1 MKEGRTIIFKVRL
14 TQEELQFFQ
23 KKAESY
29 GGNASAMVRDA
40 VRPLDDKGVRGQV
53 KSMNTLI
60 SFYKTY
66 QQQLSWLGGNFNQSM
81 HRANELAIAG
91 ELSSDYFSSV
101 LLPKTKEAISIV
113 RQLKSELD
121 KVHEQIENKQ

>member
-14 TQEELQFFQ
+14 TQEELQLFQ
-23 KKAESY
+23 KKAGSY
-29 GGNASAMVRDA
+29 GGNSSAMVRDA
-40 VRPLDDKGVRGQV
+40 VRLLDDKGVRGQV

-60 SFYKTY
+60 SFYKTF

-91 ELSSDYFSSV
+91 ELSPDYFSSV
-101 LLPKTKEAISIV
+101 LLPKTKEAISVI

-121 KVHEQIENKQ
+121 KVHSQIENKQ

>member
-29 GGNASAMVRDA
+29 GGNTSAMVRDA
-40 VRPLDDKGVRGQV
+40 VRLLDDKGVRGQV

-60 SFYKTY
+60 SFYKTF

-91 ELSSDYFSSV
+91 ELSPGYFSSV
-101 LLPKTKEAISIV
+101 LLSKTKEAVSII

-121 KVHEQIENKQ
+121 KVHSQIENKQ

>member
-1 MKEGRTIIFKVRL
+1 MKEGRTIIFKVKL
-14 TQEELQFFQ
+14 TQEELQLFQ

-40 VRPLDDKGVRGQV
+40 VRLLDDKGVRGQV

-60 SFYKTY
+60 SFYKTF

-91 ELSSDYFSSV
+91 ELSPDYFSSV
-101 LLPKTKEAISIV
+101 LLPKTKEAISVI

-121 KVHEQIENKQ
+121 KVHSQIENKQ

>member
-14 TQEELQFFQ
+14 TQEELQLFQ

-29 GGNASAMVRDA
+29 GGNVSAMVRDA
-40 VRPLDDKGVRGQV
+40 VRLLDDKGVRGQV

-91 ELSSDYFSSV
+91 ELSHDYFSSV
-101 LLPKTKEAISIV
+101 LLPKTKEAISII
-113 RQLKSELD
+113 RHLKAELD
-121 KVHEQIENKQ
+121 KVHSKIENKQ

>member
-1 MKEGRTIIFKVRL
+1 MKAGRTIIFKVRL
-14 TQEELQFFQ
+14 TQEELQLFQ

-29 GGNASAMVRDA
+29 GGNTSAMVRDA
-40 VRPLDDKGVRGQV
+40 VRLLDDKGVRGQV

-60 SFYKTY
+60 SFYKTF

-91 ELSSDYFSSV
+91 ELSPDYFSNV
-101 LLPKTKEAISIV
+101 LLPKTKEAISII
-113 RQLKSELD
+113 RQLKAELD
-121 KVHEQIENKQ
+121 KVHAQIENKR

>member
-14 TQEELQFFQ
+14 TQEELQLFQ
-23 KKAESY
+23 KKAGSY
-29 GGNASAMVRDA
+29 GGNVSAMVRDA
-40 VRPLDDKGVRGQV
+40 VRLLDDKGVRGQV

-60 SFYKTY
+60 SFYKTF

-91 ELSSDYFSSV
+91 ELSPDYFSSV
-101 LLPKTKEAISIV
+101 LLPKTKEAISVI

-121 KVHEQIENKQ
+121 KVHSQIENKQ

>member
-14 TQEELQFFQ
+14 TQEELQLFQ

-40 VRPLDDKGVRGQV
+40 VRLLDDKGVRGQV
-53 KSMNTLI
+53 KSMNALI

-101 LLPKTKEAISIV
+101 LLPKTKEAVSII

-121 KVHEQIENKQ
+121 KVHSQIENKQ

>member
-40 VRPLDDKGVRGQV
+40 VRLLDDKGVRGQV

>member
-14 TQEELQFFQ
+14 TQEEQQFFQ

-40 VRPLDDKGVRGQV
+40 VRLLDDKGVRGQV

-60 SFYKTY
+60 SFYKTF

-91 ELSSDYFSSV
+91 ELSPDYFSSV
-101 LLPKTKEAISIV
+101 LLPKTKEAVSII
-113 RQLKSELD
+113 RQLKTEID
-121 KVHEQIENKQ
+121 NVHKQIENKQ

>member
-14 TQEELQFFQ
+14 TQEELQLFQ

-40 VRPLDDKGVRGQV
+40 VRILDDKGVRGQV
-53 KSMNTLI
+53 NSMNTLI
-60 SFYKTY
+60 SFYKTF

-91 ELSSDYFSSV
+91 ELSPDYFSSV
-101 LLPKTKEAISIV
+101 LLPKTKEAVSII
-113 RQLKSELD
+113 RQLKSELE
-121 KVHEQIENKQ
+121 KVHSQIENKS

>member
-14 TQEELQFFQ
+14 TQEELQLFQ
-23 KKAESY
+23 KKAGNY

-40 VRPLDDKGVRGQV
+40 VRLLDDKGVRGQV
-53 KSMNTLI
+53 NSMNTLI
-60 SFYKTY
+60 SFYKTF

-91 ELSSDYFSSV
+91 ELSSDYFFSV
-101 LLPKTKEAISIV
+101 LLPKTKEAISVI

-121 KVHEQIENKQ
+121 KVHSQIENKS

>member
-14 TQEELQFFQ
+14 TREELQLFQ

-40 VRPLDDKGVRGQV
+40 VRLLDDKGVRGLV

-60 SFYKTY
+60 SFYKTF

-91 ELSSDYFSSV
+91 ELSPDYFSSV
-101 LLPKTKEAISIV
+101 LLPKTKEAISVI

-121 KVHEQIENKQ
+121 KVHSQIENKQ

>member
-14 TQEELQFFQ
+14 TQEELQLFQ
-23 KKAESY
+23 KKAGSY

-40 VRPLDDKGVRGQV
+40 VRLLDDKGVRGQV

-60 SFYKTY
+60 SFYKTF

-91 ELSSDYFSSV
+91 ELSPDYFSSV
-101 LLPKTKEAISIV
+101 LLPKTKEAISVI
-113 RQLKSELD
+113 RQLKRELD
-121 KVHEQIENKQ
+121 KVHSQIENKQ

>member
-14 TQEELQFFQ
+14 TQEELQLFQ

-40 VRPLDDKGVRGQV
+40 VRLLDDKGVRGQV

-60 SFYKTY
+60 SFYKTF

-91 ELSSDYFSSV
+91 ELSPDYFSSV
-101 LLPKTKEAISIV
+101 LLPKTKEAISVI

-121 KVHEQIENKQ
+121 KVHSQIENKQ

>member
-1 MKEGRTIIFKVRL
+1 MKEGRTIVFKVRL
-14 TQEELQFFQ
+14 TREELQLFQ

-29 GGNASAMVRDA
+29 GGNTSAMVRDA
-40 VRPLDDKGVRGQV
+40 VRLLDDKGVRGQV
-53 KSMNTLI
+53 KSMNALI
-60 SFYKTY
+60 SFYKTF
-66 QQQLSWLGGNFNQSM
+66 QQQLAWLGGNFNQSM

-91 ELSSDYFSSV
+91 ELSPDYFSNI

-121 KVHEQIENKQ
+121 KVHSQIENKQ

>member
-14 TQEELQFFQ
+14 TQEELQLFQ
-23 KKAESY
+23 KKAVSY
-29 GGNASAMVRDA
+29 DGNTSAMVRDA
-40 VRPLDDKGVRGQV
+40 VRLLDDKGVRGQV

-101 LLPKTKEAISIV
+101 LLPKTKEAISVI

-121 KVHEQIENKQ
+121 KVHSQIENKS

>member
-14 TQEELQFFQ
+14 TQEELQLFQ

-40 VRPLDDKGVRGQV
+40 VRLLDDKGVREQV

-91 ELSSDYFSSV
+91 ELSPAYFSNV

>member
-1 MKEGRTIIFKVRL
+1 MKEGRTITFKVRL
-14 TQEELQFFQ
+14 TQEELQLFQ
-23 KKAESY
+23 KKAENY

-40 VRPLDDKGVRGQV
+40 VQLLDDKGVRGQV
-53 KSMNTLI
+53 KSMNALI

-91 ELSSDYFSSV
+91 ELSPDYFSSV
-101 LLPKTKEAISIV
+101 LLPKTKEAVSII

-121 KVHEQIENKQ
+121 KVHSKIENKQ